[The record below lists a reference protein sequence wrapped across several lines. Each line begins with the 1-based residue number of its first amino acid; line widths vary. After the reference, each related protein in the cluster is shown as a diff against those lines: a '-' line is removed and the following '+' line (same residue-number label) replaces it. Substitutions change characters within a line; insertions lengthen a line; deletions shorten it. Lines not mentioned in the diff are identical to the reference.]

1 MPAEECN
8 NGKWKWGA
16 TGACKYDSKQEAEK
30 DNENYYRDVED
41 IDLTPTKGMVEEA
54 IKGKEWRKEFGR
66 GIKI

>member
-1 MPAEECN
+1 MPAEKCN
-8 NGKWKWGA
+8 NGKWKWWA

-54 IKGKEWRKEFGR
+54 IKGKEWR
-66 GIKI
+66 